1 MSVRTP
7 TAPRSIFREISDRL
21 EAPLPQRTR
30 FLRELSSDLDL
41 LTRSFVAEGHPP
53 EEARRRAAAALVPDP
68 ATLAHLGHI
77 HASWYRR
84 VTGRLSARLL
94 MRIERGTLVTA
105 VVALIVTEA
114 RALLQLDLFVDPS
127 PFLLPV
133 LAAGTLT
140 LAAVAAKGFELW
152 VKRDH
157 RRPRRGLGVILGLA
171 GGTLAL
177 AGWGV
182 LFDLVEL
189 ATLLESSPEL
199 AGALVY
205 PTVAR
210 EAALVSIAILFA
222 LAGALGWFVASHW
235 IAFAEHAHER
245 AIRLDDSPVHSDPHS
260 LAEVTS

>member
-1 MSVRTP
+1 VSVRTP
-7 TAPRSIFREISDRL
+7 TAPRSVFREISERL

-30 FLRELSSDLDL
+30 FLRELSSDLEA
-41 LTRSFVAEGHPP
+41 LTGRLVAEGHAP

-68 ATLAHLGHI
+68 ITLADLGRV

-84 VTGRLSARLL
+84 VTGRLSGRLL
-94 MRIERGTLVTA
+94 IRMERGTLVAA
-105 VVALIVTEA
+105 VLALIVTEA
-114 RALLQLDLFVDPS
+114 RALLRLDLFADPS
-127 PFLLPV
+127 PFLIPV

-140 LAAVAAKGFELW
+140 VASAAAKAFELW

-177 AGWGV
+177 AFWGV
-182 LFDLVEL
+182 LFDLFEL

-222 LAGALGWFVASHW
+222 LTGALGWFFASRW
-235 IAFAEHAHER
+235 IAFVEHHHER
-245 AIRLDDSPVHSDPHS
+245 AIELDASLDPSDRN
-260 LAEVTS
+260 LTER

>member
-1 MSVRTP
+1 VSVRTR
-7 TAPRSIFREISDRL
+7 TAPPSVFREISNRL

-41 LTRSFVAEGHPP
+41 LTSRLVAEGHVPD
-53 EEARRRAAAALVPDP
+53 EARRRAAAALVPDP
-68 ATLAHLGHI
+68 VTLAHLGRI

-94 MRIERGTLVTA
+94 MRIERGTLVAA
-105 VVALIVTEA
+105 VIGLIVTEA
-114 RALLQLDLFVDPS
+114 RALLRLDLFADPS

-133 LAAGTLT
+133 LVAGTLT
-140 LAAVAAKGFELW
+140 VAAVAAKAFELW

-157 RRPRRGLGVILGLA
+157 RSPRRGLGMILGFA

-177 AGWGV
+177 AFWGV
-182 LFDLVEL
+182 LFDVVEL

-205 PTVAR
+205 PTLAR
-210 EAALVSIAILFA
+210 ESALVSIAILFS
-222 LAGALGWFVASHW
+222 LTGALGWFVTSRW
-235 IAFAEHAHER
+235 IALVEHAHER
-245 AIRLDDSPVHSDPHS
+245 AIELDDSLTPSKAS
-260 LAEVTS
+260 LPNR